1 MLKGLYQSAAGMIA
15 RQSAQDVIANNL
27 ANASTPGFQRE
38 IAAARG
44 VLTTPPGQ
52 TGPLGPKAQI
62 EQLKAA
68 SSSDTRPGA
77 LQATGNFADVAL
89 DGPGYLVARTAN
101 GPRLFRSGTLHANG
115 RGELST
121 ANGDPLLNTQGQ
133 TLQVGGKAWSLKPDG
148 SVLVDG
154 SSLGKLRVALP
165 QGETRREGA
174 SLVAAGRLRDAPATG
189 TRVLQGSL
197 EHSNVEPVR
206 EMVDMIAGMRAY
218 EAGQKA
224 ITAQDQTL
232 QGLFDLLRG

>member
-44 VLTTPPGQ
+44 VLMTPPSKP
-52 TGPLGPKAQI
+52 GPLGPPAQI
-62 EQLKAA
+62 EQVKAA
-68 SSSDTRPGA
+68 TGSDTRPGA
-77 LQATGNFADVAL
+77 LQTTGNNEDIAL
-89 DGPGYLVARTAN
+89 DGPGYLIARTGN
-101 GPRLFRSGTLHANG
+101 GERLVRGGTFHSNA
-115 RGELST
+115 RGELAT
-121 ANGDPLLNTQGQ
+121 ANGDPLLDTQGR
-133 TLQVGGKAWSLKPDG
+133 TFQVGEKAWSVRQDG
-148 SVLVDG
+148 TVMVDG
-154 SSLGKLRVALP
+154 AALGKLRVALP
-165 QGETRREGA
+165 TGEIRREGA
-174 SLVAAGRLRDAPATG
+174 SLMAAGGLRDAPATG
-189 TRVLQGSL
+189 TRVLQGAL

-224 ITAQDQTL
+224 ISAQDQTL